1 MKPEKRL
8 KFTVNS
14 DMKLRFSLK
23 MKRYAFLA
31 VAASLIASAQILTMS
46 PASSQ
51 EASSSKTINAKSLCG
66 TWQKLPGSGGFHQ
79 LTASNGMLK
88 GSGLDT
94 DGDAITYT
102 INDANLRTAIAIQTI
117 KMEEG
122 QAFHISDGF
131 KTKAI
136 RNLVGVTR
144 QNVIMFTVQGETSTE
159 IWTPLTPST
168 YEVAGIETGPHAM
181 AYHLI
186 IKQTSKSSCKT
197 N

>member
-1 MKPEKRL
+1 
-8 KFTVNS
+8 
-14 DMKLRFSLK
+14 

-31 VAASLIASAQILTMS
+31 VVASLIASAQILTMS

-66 TWQKLPGSGGFHQ
+66 IWQKLPGSGGFHQ
-79 LTASNGMLK
+79 LTASNGMVK

-122 QAFHISDGF
+122 QVFHIGDGF

-144 QNVIMFTVQGETSTE
+144 QNEIIFAVQGEKNKE
-159 IWTPLTPST
+159 LWTRLSPDT
-168 YEVAGIETGPHAM
+168 YEVTGIEMGPHAM

>member
-1 MKPEKRL
+1 
-8 KFTVNS
+8 
-14 DMKLRFSLK
+14 
-23 MKRYAFLA
+23 
-31 VAASLIASAQILTMS
+31 MS

-51 EASSSKTINAKSLCG
+51 EASNSNTINAKSLCG
-66 TWQKLPGSGGFHQ
+66 TWQKIPGSGGFHQ
-79 LTASNGMLK
+79 LTASNGIVK

-102 INDANLRTAIAIQTI
+102 INDANPRTAIAIQTI

-122 QAFHISDGF
+122 QAFHIGDGF

-144 QNVIMFTVQGETSTE
+144 QNVIMFAVKGETNTE
-159 IWTPLTPST
+159 IWTPLSPST

-181 AYHLI
+181 AYFYK
-186 IKQTSKSSCKT
+186 IKQTSKSICKAD
-197 N
+197 